1 MKQQTRERL
10 DKAAIDLRSAKVLFD
25 AGLTD
30 PTCFHCQQSAEKYIK
45 AVLEEY
51 DQAVPIT
58 HDLLTLIDLISP
70 YLSVTDSA
78 RDAAAALSVYA
89 IEIRYPGTDVELDD
103 AKDAITKAEE
113 LQQWIL
119 SYIL

>member
-1 MKQQTRERL
+1 MKQRTRAWL

-30 PTCFHCQQSAEKYIK
+30 PACFHCQQSAEKYIK

-51 DQAVPIT
+51 DQAVPRT

-70 YLSVTDSA
+70 YFSVTDSV

-119 SYIL
+119 SYI